1 MSLCAQGGNALEPA
15 GACAQHRTRALAA
28 VAAAVAAFFPGQR
41 GLSTPARTL
50 RRRVA
55 PVAAR
60 VRFADDSERDLRRAG
75 LLAPIERGRFL
86 AGAPGIV
93 ALAMVLAR

>member
-1 MSLCAQGGNALEPA
+1 
-15 GACAQHRTRALAA
+15 
-28 VAAAVAAFFPGQR
+28 VAAFFHGQR

-50 RRRVA
+50 RWRVA

-75 LLAPIERGRFL
+75 LRAPIERGRFL
-86 AGAPGIV
+86 AGAAGIV